1 MILNIHVEAFM
12 AYSAHFAADLAAAY
26 PQIPLRLNEPMAVH
40 TTFRIGGPAACMA
53 LPRSAQ
59 QLSELLVFARER
71 EVPVLLLGGGSNL
84 LCPDEGL
91 DCLVIKTKEGLT
103 NLELIGENRIRAG
116 SGVTMARLAQFAA
129 QNGLAGL
136 EFAQGIP
143 GTVGGGIYMNA
154 GAYGGEMSQVV
165 VRSEAVSRAGEYR
178 TLSGME
184 HGFSYRKS
192 AYMDTG
198 EVVVSAEFVL
208 APDEPS
214 AIRER
219 MQDLASRRR
228 EKQPLEY
235 PSAGSA
241 FKRPEGAYAAALI
254 DQCGLKGL
262 QVGGAAVSE
271 KHAGFIVNLGGATA
285 DDVKQLIALVQQRVE
300 KETGFCLE
308 PEIRIL

>member
-1 MILNIHVEAFM
+1 M
-12 AYSAHFAADLAAAY
+12 AYQAHFAAELAAAY
-26 PQIPLRLNEPMAVH
+26 PQIPLRLNEPMAAH

-53 LPRSAQ
+53 LPQDAQ
-59 QLSELLVFARER
+59 QLKDLLLFAQQREL
-71 EVPVLLLGGGSNL
+71 PVLLLGGGSNL

-91 DCLVIKTKEGLT
+91 QALVIKTKEGLT
-103 NLELIGENRIRAG
+103 NLERIGKNRIRAH

-129 QNGLAGL
+129 QNGLSGL

-154 GAYGGEMSQVV
+154 GAYGGEMCQVV
-165 VRSEAVSRAGEYR
+165 VSSEAVSREGEHR
-178 TLSGME
+178 LLRGDE
-184 HGFSYRKS
+184 HGFSYRRS
-192 AYMDTG
+192 VYMDTSD
-198 EVVVSAEFVL
+198 VIVSAEFEL
-208 APDEPS
+208 TPDDP
-214 AIRER
+214 ALIRER

-241 FKRPEGAYAAALI
+241 FKRPEGAFAAALI
-254 DQCGLKGL
+254 DSCGLKGL
-262 QVGGAAVSE
+262 QVGGAAVSK

-285 DDVKQLIALVQQRVE
+285 DDVKRLIALVQQRVE
-300 KETGFCLE
+300 KETGFMLE